1 MPKSTGIY
9 KRKLKSGWR
18 YYAKVYYK
26 TKPYNVPGGFRTEAE
41 AKIAR
46 AEFLKK
52 LASIKFKVEALRLC
66 FLNSHYFLP
75 NFSNHIILAILYKN

>member
-26 TKPYNVPGGFRTEAE
+26 TRPYNVPGGFRTEAE

-46 AEFLKK
+46 AEYLKK
-52 LASIKFKVEALRLC
+52 LASIMIKVEALQLWFLIPTTLYRL
-66 FLNSHYFLP
+66 
-75 NFSNHIILAILYKN
+75 

>member
-26 TKPYNVPGGFRTEAE
+26 TRPYNVPGGFRTEAE
-41 AKIAR
+41 AKVAR

-52 LASIKFKVEALRLC
+52 LASIMIKVEALRLC
-66 FLNSHYFLP
+66 FEKPSLLLTKFQ
-75 NFSNHIILAILYKN
+75 